1 MAIGS
6 TDTTGSTDT
15 AAVRKAV
22 TGASIGNAV
31 EWFDFAIYG
40 FLATII
46 AGQFFPKG
54 DDTAALLS
62 TFAIFAAAFFLRPL
76 GGLVFGPLGD
86 RIGRQRVLALVILV
100 MSAATLAIGLLPTYE
115 SIGIAAPILLL
126 VCRCLQ
132 GFSAGGEYGG
142 GAVYLAEYASD
153 ARRGFVV
160 TFMVWS
166 GLLGFLLG
174 SVTVTLLQAALP
186 TEAMLGYGWRIPF
199 LMAAPLGLIGL
210 YIRLRLADTPEFTEL
225 RKERKVAKRP
235 LREAFTTS
243 WASILQVF
251 GLFLIFNVGYY
262 VVFTFV
268 PNFLIKPLGFGRTES
283 FTSITLATLVALGL
297 TLPFAML
304 SDRVGRRPM
313 LIVGSALFV
322 VFAYPLFLMITS
334 GSLAAAMVAHCLLA
348 AIEAVYISAAVTAG
362 VELFATSVRYSGF
375 SIGYNVAVAGFGGTT
390 PYVLTWLTAA
400 TGSVLVPAYYLMA
413 AAAVSLAAVLVLKET
428 AGRPLQATAGDDQ
441 LVVPR

>member
-1 MAIGS
+1 MAES
-6 TDTTGSTDT
+6 
-15 AAVRKAV
+15 AAVRKAIV
-22 TGASIGNAV
+22 GASIGNAV

-46 AGQFFPKG
+46 AGNFFPKG
-54 DDTAALLS
+54 DETAALLS
-62 TFAIFAAAFFLRPL
+62 TFAIFAAAFFVRPL

-86 RIGRQRVLALVILV
+86 RIGRQRVLAIVILL
-100 MSAATLAIGLLPTYE
+100 MSAATLGIGLLPTYA
-115 SIGIAAPILLL
+115 SIGLAAPVLLL
-126 VCRCLQ
+126 ILRCLQ

-174 SVTVTLLQAALP
+174 SVTVTLLQWLLP
-186 TEAMLGYGWRIPF
+186 ADAMTSYGWRIPF

-210 YIRLRLADTPEFTEL
+210 YIRLRLDDTPEFTEL
-225 RKERKVAKRP
+225 RAERKVARQP

-243 WASILQVF
+243 WRSILQVF

-268 PNFLIKPLGFGRTES
+268 PNYLIKPLGYGRTES
-283 FTSITLATLVALGL
+283 FVSITVATLVALVL
-297 TLPFAML
+297 TLPFAAL

-313 LIVGSALFV
+313 LITGTTLFV
-322 VFAYPLFLMITS
+322 VLAYPLFLMLNS
-334 GSLAAAMVAHCLLA
+334 GSYVAALAAHCALA

-375 SIGYNVAVAGFGGTT
+375 SIGYNIAVAGFGGTT
-390 PYVLTWLTAA
+390 PYVLTWLTAT
-400 TGSVLVPAYYLMA
+400 TGNVMVPAFYLIA
-413 AAAVSLAAVLVLKET
+413 AAAASLVAVWLLRET
-428 AGRPLQATAGDDQ
+428 AGRPLRAVAA
-441 LVVPR
+441 